1 MDLKIDG
8 KNNKNKT
15 FKVDFSKEEIILKSY
30 FELYFFNVNDVSKQI
45 EEITKTM
52 LENGFYLS
60 SSKFNM
66 YSKMNKFYYRIVY
79 RMVVNVENN

>member
-8 KNNKNKT
+8 KNNKNKI

-30 FELYFFNVNDVSKQI
+30 FELYFFDVKDVSKQI
-45 EEITKTM
+45 EDITKTM
-52 LENGFYLS
+52 LDKGFYLA

-66 YSKMNKFYYRIVY
+66 YNKINKFYYKIVY
-79 RMVVNVENN
+79 RRVVNDK

>member
-30 FELYFFNVNDVSKQI
+30 FELYFFNVKDVSKQI
-45 EEITKTM
+45 EDITKTM
-52 LENGFYLS
+52 LDNGFYLT
-60 SSKFNM
+60 SSKF
-66 YSKMNKFYYRIVY
+66 KMFIKINRFYYNIVY
-79 RMVVNVENN
+79 RRFENDK

>member
-30 FELYFFNVNDVSKQI
+30 FELYFFNVKDVSKQI
-45 EEITKTM
+45 EDITKIM
-52 LENGFYLS
+52 LDKGFYLA

-66 YSKMNKFYYRIVY
+66 YSKMNKFYYKIAY
-79 RMVVNVENN
+79 RRVVNDK

>member
-1 MDLKIDG
+1 MVKIDG

-30 FELYFFNVNDVSKQI
+30 FELYFFNVKDVSKQI
-45 EEITKTM
+45 EDITKIM
-52 LENGFYLS
+52 LDKGFYLA

-66 YSKMNKFYYRIVY
+66 YSKMNKFYYKIVY
-79 RMVVNVENN
+79 RSFLNDK

>member
-8 KNNKNKT
+8 KNNKNKI

-30 FELYFFNVNDVSKQI
+30 FELYFFNVKDVSKQI
-45 EEITKTM
+45 EDITKTM
-52 LENGFYLS
+52 LDKGFYLA

-66 YSKMNKFYYRIVY
+66 YSKMNKFYYKIVY
-79 RMVVNVENN
+79 RRVVNDK

>member
-30 FELYFFNVNDVSKQI
+30 FELYFFNVKDVSKQI
-45 EEITKTM
+45 EDITKIM
-52 LENGFYLS
+52 LDKGFYLA

-66 YSKMNKFYYRIVY
+66 YSKMNKFYYKIVY
-79 RMVVNVENN
+79 RSCLNDK

>member
-8 KNNKNKT
+8 KNNKNKI

-30 FELYFFNVNDVSKQI
+30 FELYFFNVKDVSKQI
-45 EEITKTM
+45 EDITKTM
-52 LENGFYLS
+52 LDKCFYLA

-66 YSKMNKFYYRIVY
+66 YNKMNKFYYKIVY
-79 RMVVNVENN
+79 RRVVNVENN